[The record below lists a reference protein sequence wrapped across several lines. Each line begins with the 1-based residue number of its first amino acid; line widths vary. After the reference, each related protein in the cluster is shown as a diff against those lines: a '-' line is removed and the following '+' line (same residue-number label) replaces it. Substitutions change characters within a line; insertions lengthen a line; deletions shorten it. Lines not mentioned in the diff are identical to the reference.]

1 MPGMRMRIRG
11 PEGTSTISLPDNAK
25 ISDLLSEITS
35 KTSLTNFDIKY
46 GYPPKPLLLSQS
58 EPSLP
63 LSKLDITLNG
73 EQLTISS
80 REERRSDG
88 SPKLVVP
95 STSSKTSS
103 TPPKVKDTQTAE
115 AKSFSFSGMHGDVK
129 ATSQSNS
136 AKSAPPVSLSRKR
149 GIAGDVPEVPIPE
162 LNATLV
168 LRVMPDDNSCL
179 FRAFGTAVL
188 PGDDLS
194 MPELRSVVAST
205 IQGNPEIYS
214 KVVLEQEPDDYCRWI
229 QTPDA
234 WGGAIE
240 MGILAEQFDME
251 VVCIDVQSLSIHKFH
266 ENASRHRC
274 VLVYSGIHY
283 DMLALSPSYSGP
295 ENDIRIFDTSDDT
308 IIAKAVELC
317 SKLKEKHYFTDT
329 GGMAIKCKDCGVI
342 VHGEAQAASHAQQMG
357 HYNMAEVDT

>member
-1 MPGMRMRIRG
+1 MPRMRVRG
-11 PEGTSTISLPDNAK
+11 PEGTSTITLPDDAK
-25 ISDLLSEITS
+25 ISDLISEITS

-63 LSKLDITLNG
+63 LSKLDIKLNG

-80 REERRSDG
+80 REERKSVG
-88 SPKLVVP
+88 SPK
-95 STSSKTSS
+95 STSPSDSKISS
-103 TPPKVKDTQTAE
+103 IPPQVKDRQTAE
-115 AKSFSFSGMHGDVK
+115 AKSFSFSGMHGDAK
-129 ATSQSNS
+129 NTSNS
-136 AKSAPPVSLSRKR
+136 AAPVSLSRKR
-149 GIAGDVPEVPIPE
+149 GIAGDVPEIPIPE
-162 LNATLV
+162 LQATLV

-194 MPELRSVVAST
+194 MHELRSVVAST
-205 IQGNPEIYS
+205 IQGNPELYS

-229 QTPDA
+229 QTSDA

-240 MGILAEQFDME
+240 MGILAEAFGIE
-251 VVCIDVQSLSIHKFH
+251 VVCVDVQSLSIHKFH
-266 ENASRHRC
+266 ESGSNNRC

-283 DMLALSPSYSGP
+283 DMLALSPFSSTP
-295 ENDIRIFDTSDDT
+295 ENDVRVFDKSDDT
-308 IIAKAVELC
+308 IIVKAVELC
-317 SKLKEKHYFTDT
+317 SKLREKHYYTDT

-342 VHGEAQAASHAQQMG
+342 IHGEAQAAAHAQQLG
-357 HYNMAEVDT
+357 HYNMVEVDT

>member
-1 MPGMRMRIRG
+1 MPGIRMRIRG

-35 KTSLTNFDIKY
+35 KTSLKNFDIKY

-80 REERRSDG
+80 REERRLDA
-88 SPKLVVP
+88 SPKSVVP
-95 STSSKTSS
+95 SASSKTSS
-103 TPPKVKDTQTAE
+103 TPPQVRDIQTAE

-129 ATSQSNS
+129 ATSGSNS
-136 AKSAPPVSLSRKR
+136 AKSAPPVTLSRKR

-162 LNATLV
+162 LNATIV

-194 MPELRSVVAST
+194 MPELRSIVAST

-240 MGILAEQFDME
+240 MGILAEQFGME

-266 ENASRHRC
+266 ENVSRHRC
-274 VLVYSGIHY
+274 ILVYSGIHY

-317 SKLKEKHYFTDT
+317 SKLREKHYFTDT

-342 VHGEAQAASHAQQMG
+342 VHGETQAASHAQQMG

>member
-1 MPGMRMRIRG
+1 MRMRIRY
-11 PEGTSTISLPDNAK
+11 PDGTSTITLPDDAK

-35 KTSLTNFDIKY
+35 ETSLNNFDIKY

-63 LSKLDITLNG
+63 LSKLEVKLNG

-80 REERRSDG
+80 KEERKSSR
-88 SPKLVVP
+88 SPK
-95 STSSKTSS
+95 STFSQKASN
-103 TPPKVKDTQTAE
+103 PPQVKDRQTVE
-115 AKSFSFSGMHGDVK
+115 EKSFSFSGMHGDVNPK
-129 ATSQSNS
+129 SDS

-149 GIAGDVPEVPIPE
+149 GIDGDVPEVPIPE
-162 LNATLV
+162 RGATLV

-205 IQGNPEIYS
+205 IQGNPELYS

-229 QTPDA
+229 QTSDA

-240 MGILAEQFDME
+240 MGILAEAFDME

-266 ENASRHRC
+266 ENASKHRC
-274 VLVYSGIHY
+274 ILVYSGIHY
-283 DMLALSPSYSGP
+283 DLLVLSPTSVGGSSSP
-295 ENDIRIFDTSDDT
+295 ENDVRIFEASDDT
-308 IIAKAVELC
+308 IITKAVELC

-342 VHGEAQAASHAQQMG
+342 VHGETQAASHAQQMG

>member
-1 MPGMRMRIRG
+1 MPRMRVRG
-11 PEGTSTISLPDNAK
+11 PEGTSTITLPDDAK
-25 ISDLLSEITS
+25 ISDLISEITS

-63 LSKLDITLNG
+63 LSKLDIKLNG

-80 REERRSDG
+80 REERKSVG
-88 SPKLVVP
+88 SPKLTSP
-95 STSSKTSS
+95 SNSKTSS
-103 TPPKVKDTQTAE
+103 IAPQVKDRQTAE
-115 AKSFSFSGMHGDVK
+115 AKSFSFSGMHGDAK
-129 ATSQSNS
+129 NTSNS
-136 AKSAPPVSLSRKR
+136 AAPVSLS
-149 GIAGDVPEVPIPE
+149 
-162 LNATLV
+162 L

-194 MPELRSVVAST
+194 MHELRSVVAST
-205 IQGNPEIYS
+205 IQGNPELYS

-229 QTPDA
+229 QTSDA

-240 MGILAEQFDME
+240 MGILAEAFGIE
-251 VVCIDVQSLSIHKFH
+251 VVCVDVQSLSIHKFH
-266 ENASRHRC
+266 ESGSNNRC

-283 DMLALSPSYSGP
+283 DMLALSPFSSTP
-295 ENDIRIFDTSDDT
+295 ENDVRVFDKSDDT

-317 SKLKEKHYFTDT
+317 SKLREKHYYTDT

-342 VHGEAQAASHAQQMG
+342 IHGETQAAAHAQQLG